1 MRTFVSRLGAI
12 VALVLATMLL
22 GMGTAGAI
30 TISDCVDGG
39 GIVIRCAEQPVTRQD
54 KVACPAP
61 GKSTRI
67 WCFGGFYGYPEP
79 LEILEFGGDSRYRA
93 R

>member
-1 MRTFVSRLGAI
+1 M
-12 VALVLATMLL
+12 LAAMLL
-22 GMGTAGAI
+22 GMGSARAI

-39 GIVIRCAEQPVTRQD
+39 GVVIRCAEQPVTRQD
-54 KVACPAP
+54 KVTCPAP
-61 GKSTRI
+61 GKTTKL

-79 LEILEFGGDSRYRA
+79 LAILEFGGDTRYRA

>member
-1 MRTFVSRLGAI
+1 M
-12 VALVLATMLL
+12 LATLLL
-22 GMGTAGAI
+22 GMGSAEAI

-67 WCFGGFYGYPEP
+67 WCIGGFYGG
-79 LEILEFGGDSRYRA
+79 LEILDFGGDTRYRA
-93 R
+93 RQGPIHDHRAG